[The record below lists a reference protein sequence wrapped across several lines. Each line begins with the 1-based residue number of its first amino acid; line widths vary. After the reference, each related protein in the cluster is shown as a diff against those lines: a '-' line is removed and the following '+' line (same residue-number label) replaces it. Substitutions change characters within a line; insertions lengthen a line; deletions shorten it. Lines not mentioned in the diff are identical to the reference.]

1 MECRSKKGCCQVEGL
16 RGSDE
21 GHKVLEIF
29 TDPLELEIRESVLGE
44 FPSQGIRRLIRII
57 RPLVKVFT
65 FPFVAVP
72 FESEGTVDQHN
83 EISVPWV
90 KCIPNEEVSKDKDR
104 RRGEYQTKLVS
115 VIPEMGYHPT

>member
-1 MECRSKKGCCQVEGL
+1 MRLVNCTRYGVGL